1 MTDKTIAFKFAIST
15 TLVIALGIMI
25 LPSAVKYFV
34 SINHARAD
42 RAVASQIT
50 GLPNPQ
56 LSRVRLLVST
66 MK

>member
-1 MTDKTIAFKFAIST
+1 MTGKTIIFKFAVAT

-25 LPSAVKYFV
+25 SPSAVRYFL
-34 SINHARAD
+34 SIDQARAD
-42 RAVASQIT
+42 RSAGSQIAES
-50 GLPNPQ
+50 PNPQ